1 MRRAGLA
8 LAFALPLLTSGTTS
22 AEIFKCVGP
31 NGEVTFT
38 SSAAQCPNAQ
48 PHVLKDAAVQRIEKA
63 EPLASARPGA
73 APLPRRAPAA
83 AVDDSAG
90 AEALWRNK
98 KSEAQQRLQQIEA
111 ELQYLQ
117 AAVRWCNEGNLLWAE
132 DRRTGIR
139 RDVPCSEV
147 DATKA
152 ALDEEKDRAEDYLAE
167 GLEEEC
173 RRAGCLPGWLR
184 D

>member
-1 MRRAGLA
+1 MRGAGVALA
-8 LAFALPLLTSGTTS
+8 LALLTSGPAS

-48 PHVLKDAAVQRIEKA
+48 PHVPKEAAVQRIEKA
-63 EPLASARPGA
+63 EPLATARPGA
-73 APLPRRAPAA
+73 APIPRRAPAA
-83 AVDDSAG
+83 AADDTAG

-98 KSEAQQRLQQIEA
+98 KAEAQARLQQIEA
-111 ELQYLQ
+111 ELRYLQ
-117 AAVRWCNEGNLLWAE
+117 AAVRWCNEGNLLWRE
-132 DRRTGIR
+132 DPRTGIR
-139 RDVPCSEV
+139 KDVPCSDV
-147 DATKA
+147 DAMKTS
-152 ALDEEKDRAEDYLAE
+152 LDEQKDAVEEYLAE

>member
-1 MRRAGLA
+1 MRPAAIALA
-8 LAFALPLLTSGTTS
+8 LALLTSS
-22 AEIFKCVGP
+22 AARAEIFKCVGP
-31 NGEVTFT
+31 NGEVTFV

-48 PHVLKDAAVQRIEKA
+48 PLVLKDAAVQRIEKA

-73 APLPRRAPAA
+73 GPVARRAPAA
-83 AVDDSAG
+83 AAASDSAG

-98 KSEAQQRLQQIEA
+98 KAEARQRLQRIDA

-117 AAVRWCNEGNLLWAE
+117 AAVRWCNEGNLLWRE
-132 DRRTGIR
+132 DPRTGIR
-139 RDVPCSEV
+139 KDVPCSDV
-147 DATKA
+147 DAMKA
-152 ALDEEKDRAEDYLAE
+152 SLDEEKERAEGYLAE